1 MKKNKLKESFFE
13 ELRKVPIVQVAA
25 EKSGLSRQSIYR
37 WRKEDQSFADTMD
50 EAISEGETLVNDM
63 SEAQLLNLIKDKNFQ
78 ALRFWLS
85 HRNPKFKQ
93 RIEID
98 STVKTIQELS
108 PEQKEQI
115 RVSLELANINLNN
128 NYHEYKQQ

>member
-1 MKKNKLKESFFE
+1 MKKSKLQKTFFE
-13 ELRKVPIVQVAA
+13 ELAKVPIVHVAA

-37 WRKEDQSFADTMD
+37 WRKEDQSFADKMD

-128 NYHEYKQQ
+128 NYHEHNQ